1 MEMTRGLPF
10 QLCTTVSVACA
21 GRVTSL
27 ENRNIIKVKGSNR
40 MERMKV
46 RMSTRKS
53 GVWAL
58 NIFSKDVCVYA
69 QTLTMS

>member
-1 MEMTRGLPF
+1 
-10 QLCTTVSVACA
+10 
-21 GRVTSL
+21 
-27 ENRNIIKVKGSNR
+27 

-53 GVWAL
+53 EVWAL